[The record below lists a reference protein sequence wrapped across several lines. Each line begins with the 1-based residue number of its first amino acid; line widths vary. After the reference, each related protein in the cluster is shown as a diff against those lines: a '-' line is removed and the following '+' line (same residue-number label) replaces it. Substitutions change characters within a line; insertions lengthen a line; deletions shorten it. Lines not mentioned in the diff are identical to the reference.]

1 MFAGQLGCE
10 AVNWVLKRLIKE
22 ARPTRE
28 CGSFL
33 RASTPSANNGG
44 RNARKGIRYAIFPCP
59 ICGLLFRIHNPL
71 GLSPVS

>member
-10 AVNWVLKRLIKE
+10 AVNWALKRLIKE

-28 CGSFL
+28 CGDFV
-33 RASTPSANNGG
+33 RGRTPSADHGD
-44 RNARKGIRYAIFPCP
+44 RNARKGIRYAILPCP
-59 ICGLLFRIHNPL
+59 ICGLFFSIHNPL